1 VPLRADVNLT
11 DFRGI
16 LSGLK
21 GRAAAAGKNL
31 LPAAVKRRLRTWL
44 DDRPGVG
51 RARMGDLR
59 RVTPLSDDFGSDRGL
74 PVDRFYIEDFL
85 DRWRADIAG
94 RVLEIGED
102 TYTRRFGGDRVTS
115 RDVLHVKLGNP
126 AATIVDDLS
135 TATTLPEG
143 TFDCAI
149 VTQTLHLIWDVP
161 AALRNLRRIL
171 KPGGVL
177 LATFP
182 GISQVDQGEWGETWY
197 WAFTLKSG
205 ERLFAEAFPP
215 GPGDEVRIETH
226 GNVLAA
232 SSLLFGLATSEL
244 SRDELVHCDVRY
256 PVVLTVRA
264 RKARP

>member
-1 VPLRADVNLT
+1 MPLRADFNRT
-11 DFRGI
+11 DFPRT
-16 LSGLK
+16 LSGVK
-21 GRAAAAGKNL
+21 GRAVAAGKIL
-31 LPAAVKRRLRTWL
+31 LPAGVKRRLRAWL
-44 DDRPGVG
+44 DGRPGVG
-51 RARMGDLR
+51 RVRMGHLR

-74 PVDRFYIEDFL
+74 PVDRFYIEGFL
-85 DRWRADIAG
+85 DRWRADVAG

-102 TYTRRFGGDRVTS
+102 TYTRRFGGDRVTRS
-115 RDVLHVKLGNP
+115 DVLHIKRGNP
-126 AATIVDDLS
+126 AVTIVDDLS
-135 TATTLPEG
+135 TGTTLPEG

-149 VTQTLHLIWDVP
+149 ITQTLHLIWDVP

-215 GPGDEVRIETH
+215 GDEVRIESH

-256 PVVLTVRA
+256 PVVLAVRT
-264 RKARP
+264 RKAGP

>member
-1 VPLRADVNLT
+1 
-11 DFRGI
+11 
-16 LSGLK
+16 
-21 GRAAAAGKNL
+21 
-31 LPAAVKRRLRTWL
+31 
-44 DDRPGVG
+44 
-51 RARMGDLR
+51 MGHLR

-85 DRWRADIAG
+85 RRYRADVAG

-115 RDVLHVKLGNP
+115 SDVLHVKLGNP

-135 TATTLPEG
+135 TARTLPEG
-143 TFDCAI
+143 AFDCAI

-197 WAFTLKSG
+197 WAFTLKSS
-205 ERLFAEAFPP
+205 ERAA
-215 GPGDEVRIETH
+215 VRR
-226 GNVLAA
+226 
-232 SSLLFGLATSEL
+232 GLS
-244 SRDELVHCDVRY
+244 
-256 PVVLTVRA
+256 A
-264 RKARP
+264 RR